1 MTFNRSKEEVTS
13 IALIPSIL
21 VALSDS
27 VEWMPSLDCSE
38 SSGMS
43 TTLTQSALDYA
54 IAGSAIAL
62 GEGEV
67 VVLATFTFLEGS
79 TIGSVCQLDFFGLR
93 LCNARMAAFCWRHLV
108 LIGSIYIGIDKCD
121 CMVFY

>member
-13 IALIPSIL
+13 LASIPSIL

-43 TTLTQSALDYA
+43 TTLTQSALVFANYFISVICKLNDRK
-54 IAGSAIAL
+54 
-62 GEGEV
+62 V
-67 VVLATFTFLEGS
+67 VT
-79 TIGSVCQLDFFGLR
+79 
-93 LCNARMAAFCWRHLV
+93 
-108 LIGSIYIGIDKCD
+108 
-121 CMVFY
+121 